1 MESKANNL
9 EDNELKEPLKSD
21 SELKQNTDDSQPQ
34 KCQCWHK
41 MSLTTKTILILILC
55 GIGLICISF
64 STCLIGRHVKF
75 CPLPKYR

>member
-1 MESKANNL
+1 MESKENNL

-21 SELKQNTDDSQPQ
+21 SEPNQNIDDLQPQ

-64 STCLIGRHVKF
+64 STCFIGRHVKF
-75 CPLPKYR
+75 CPLPNYR